1 MNRNFTSLPDPNNVP
16 FLKVE
21 EAGKILR
28 LGRSAAYEAVRTGVI
43 PTIKVGVKTLRVPTA
58 KFYEMCQ
65 VKPPTPAPKKVL
77 PKLRKPISKVAA

>member
-1 MNRNFTSLPDPNNVP
+1 MDRNFTSLPDPNKVP

-58 KFYEMCQ
+58 LFYNQCQ
-65 VKPPTPAPKKVL
+65 IEPPKATQTKNL
-77 PKLRKPISKVAA
+77 PRLRRPIAKRVA